1 MLPHLVGFLC
11 VYYCLYMDTYKY
23 LFLLYFRTLLLEEE
37 DKGREQSLGL
47 TLGTVETEKRLA
59 SGFAQHFKG
68 KRSHY
73 TFCSWLPPPD
83 TMMEFTKNLCTI
95 LGIHVQ

>member
-1 MLPHLVGFLC
+1 
-11 VYYCLYMDTYKY
+11 MDTYKY

-59 SGFAQHFKG
+59 SGFAQRFKG

-73 TFCSWLPPPD
+73 TFCSWLPPD

-95 LGIHVQ
+95 LGIRVQ